1 MILAASKTHPPAR
14 IRELHALGQRS
25 FGENYIQE
33 ALAKQSRLEALD
45 IEWHFIGP
53 LQSNK
58 TKGVAEAFD
67 WVHSLDRL
75 SLAQRLSRQRPPDR
89 PPLNVC
95 VQVNISGE
103 ASKSGVTVEALPEL
117 LAEAAVLPGLHLRGL
132 MAIPKPQPEPR
143 RQHEPFQRMRELFD
157 TMNTRGYALDTL
169 SMGMSGD
176 LEAAIAAGATLVRV
190 GTAIF
195 GSRD

>member
-1 MILAASKTHPPAR
+1 
-14 IRELHALGQRS
+14 
-25 FGENYIQE
+25 
-33 ALAKQSRLEALD
+33 
-45 IEWHFIGP
+45 P